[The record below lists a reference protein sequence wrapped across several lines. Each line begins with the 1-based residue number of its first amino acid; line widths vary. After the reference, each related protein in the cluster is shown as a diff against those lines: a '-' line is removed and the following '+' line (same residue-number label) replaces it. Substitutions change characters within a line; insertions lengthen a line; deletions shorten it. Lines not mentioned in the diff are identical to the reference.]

1 MPAMRISRGRKDTRE
16 DADRSAT
23 PESHL
28 STSHP
33 VAGVGNQNRVRDGD
47 NKVDSGSYA
56 PRLRRVGAPHR
67 LKHRIN
73 ELEAVNAK
81 LQVKRLIDAGQGL

>member
-1 MPAMRISRGRKDTRE
+1 MSY
-16 DADRSAT
+16 
-23 PESHL
+23 L

-33 VAGVGNQNRVRDGD
+33 VGSAGNHMRVREGE
-47 NKVDSGSYA
+47 NKVVLGSYA

-67 LKHRIN
+67 LLHRIN

-81 LQVKRLIDAGQGL
+81 LHVKRLIDAGQGL